1 MSGYFYACYLSV
13 DFCVTDYALSTESNQ
28 YSVTPGIDA
37 GIFVDTEKLPP
48 KSGDMAQYV
57 VVHYN
62 EGEGSFPSPSTTL
75 CLPPYRPPK
84 IWHCERFK
92 KQEPLI

>member
-1 MSGYFYACYLSV
+1 MSRYIFYACYLSV

-37 GIFVDTEKLPP
+37 GIFLDTEKLPP

-75 CLPPYRPPK
+75 CLPP
-84 IWHCERFK
+84 
-92 KQEPLI
+92 